1 MTASSA
7 PSMHCSTNPLLGVAE
22 LRDMIIELLP
32 LKQLFVIQRVCKD
45 FTTSIRS
52 IAIKRKLF
60 LAADPAYD
68 NGMSSIQMRHDHN
81 AVNPLIK
88 NDHYLDPDCG
98 HWIIERSRYHFYDSF
113 DPPHSL
119 HIDLRHHMMSR
130 DSEGVPWEQGRY
142 ILYPGYHPTYK
153 SMHLTRKP
161 LEVTVYAQFRDQDS
175 DIVSETTYIQI
186 GPLLETLNQIM
197 KKTQFRRRLHYNRRE
212 RRCGYG
218 GPQHKTEHG
227 IFYDDEGLNRR
238 KRRCGGG

>member
-1 MTASSA
+1 MTASNAS
-7 PSMHCSTNPLLGVAE
+7 SMHCSTHPLLGVAE

-32 LKQLFVIQRVCKD
+32 LKQIFVIQRVCKD

-52 IAIKRKLF
+52 IAIRRKLL
-60 LAADPAYD
+60 LAADPTYD
-68 NGMSSIQMRHDHN
+68 TGMSSRQMRHDHN

-98 HWIIERSRYHFYDSF
+98 HWIIERSRYHVSDSF
-113 DPPHSL
+113 GPPHSL

-142 ILYPGYHPTYK
+142 IFYPGYHPTYK
-153 SMHLTRKP
+153 FMHLTCKP
-161 LEVTVYAQFRDQDS
+161 LQVTVYAQFRDQDG
-175 DIVSETTYIQI
+175 DVVSESMTFSAATYIQI
-186 GPLLETLNQIM
+186 GPLVETLNQMM
-197 KKTQFRRRLHYNRRE
+197 KKMHFRRHLIQRRLVKF

-227 IFYDDEGLNRR
+227 IFYDDSNYN
-238 KRRCGGG
+238 

>member
-1 MTASSA
+1 MTASNAS
-7 PSMHCSTNPLLGVAE
+7 SMHCSTHPLLGVAE

-68 NGMSSIQMRHDHN
+68 IGMSSIQMRHDHN

-88 NDHYLDPDCG
+88 NDHYLDPNCG
-98 HWIIERSRYHFYDSF
+98 HWSTERSRYHFSDSF
-113 DPPHSL
+113 GPPHSL

-130 DSEGVPWEQGRY
+130 DSEGIPWEQGRY
-142 ILYPGYHPTYK
+142 IFCPGYQPTYK

-161 LEVTVYAQFRDQDS
+161 LEVTGGYTHPDWAVVGDTQPNDEEDALQKAVAPKAVAQIPTLLLRRATAQDRAWH
-175 DIVSETTYIQI
+175 
-186 GPLLETLNQIM
+186 LL
-197 KKTQFRRRLHYNRRE
+197 
-212 RRCGYG
+212 
-218 GPQHKTEHG
+218 
-227 IFYDDEGLNRR
+227 
-238 KRRCGGG
+238 